1 MRLNHIQFSSRISSA
16 TPSPQA
22 PFSNSAPTMMFDSQS
37 GSGEMASMRT
47 TLATPWAFHWW

>member
-1 MRLNHIQFSSRISSA
+1 MNHTQFSSRISIA

-22 PFSNSAPTMMFDSQS
+22 PFSNSAPTMMFESQL

-47 TLATPWAFHWW
+47 TLATA